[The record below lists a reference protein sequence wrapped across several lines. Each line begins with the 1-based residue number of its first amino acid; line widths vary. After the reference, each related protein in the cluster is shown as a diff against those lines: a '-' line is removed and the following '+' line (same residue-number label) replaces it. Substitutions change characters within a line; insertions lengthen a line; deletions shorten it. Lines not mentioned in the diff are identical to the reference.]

1 MHCYILYAV
10 YMEVKNNKNS
20 KTMIRRII
28 FLIILQKNLN
38 VAEEVKCSLIR
49 VMIKGRIEV
58 SNET

>member
-1 MHCYILYAV
+1 
-10 YMEVKNNKNS
+10 MEVKNNKNS